1 MQLIITVIL
10 IFFSLNTQAQK
21 KISFTASAPRV
32 VEVGEYFRL
41 SYTLNAKGKNFVG
54 PRLDNFVFSGPM
66 LSTNMST
73 QIINGKVSQSTSY
86 VYNYTVQA
94 QKEGKF
100 NIPSAKVDYKGK
112 THTSNQLNI
121 EVVKASQKT
130 NSRTNSGAN
139 SRQIQGQTASQANIA
154 KDDLF
159 VRVNV
164 DRKTVY
170 KGEQIFATIKVY
182 TRVNLSH
189 FGDIKLPSFKGF
201 WSQEIPSTEQV
212 SLVRENYNNK
222 IYNVGTIKKTILVP
236 QRSGEITIEPFELE
250 CFINQQNRSQSIFD
264 DFFGSSQTISKKLM
278 SPAVKITVKP
288 LPSGAPK
295 TFTGAVGKFSMSA
308 RIDKTELKANEALT
322 YKVKI
327 SGKGNFKLIDSPSVE
342 FPADF
347 EVYDPKLVNNFS
359 TNENGITGSKT
370 FEYLAIPRF
379 GGDFTIPAF
388 TFTFFDP
395 SSGSYKNLAS
405 PSFSVKVAKS
415 DEGDQPT
422 MITRS
427 SGTEVRMLGQ
437 DIRYIKTD
445 KLKLQSGSNTWVQ
458 STWFF
463 MLYLII
469 ILLSIFMV
477 LLIHSVQKKRADLV
491 GTKNKMASKISQK
504 RLKKAKVALK
514 EDNKEAFLNEVL
526 TALWGYLGDKLNID
540 PAGYRRTLIEDYFK
554 SNDVDTDLLNELFA
568 LLDECEYI
576 RYSPTD
582 DQGELDK
589 ILNTSADIINQM
601 EKKLGKKAKK

>member
-1 MQLIITVIL
+1 
-10 IFFSLNTQAQK
+10 
-21 KISFTASAPRV
+21 
-32 VEVGEYFRL
+32 
-41 SYTLNAKGKNFVG
+41 
-54 PRLDNFVFSGPM
+54 
-66 LSTNMST
+66 
-73 QIINGKVSQSTSY
+73 
-86 VYNYTVQA
+86 
-94 QKEGKF
+94 
-100 NIPSAKVDYKGK
+100 
-112 THTSNQLNI
+112 
-121 EVVKASQKT
+121 
-130 NSRTNSGAN
+130 
-139 SRQIQGQTASQANIA
+139 
-154 KDDLF
+154 
-159 VRVNV
+159 
-164 DRKTVY
+164 
-170 KGEQIFATIKVY
+170 
-182 TRVNLSH
+182 
-189 FGDIKLPSFKGF
+189 
-201 WSQEIPSTEQV
+201 
-212 SLVRENYNNK
+212 
-222 IYNVGTIKKTILVP
+222 
-236 QRSGEITIEPFELE
+236 
-250 CFINQQNRSQSIFD
+250 
-264 DFFGSSQTISKKLM
+264 
-278 SPAVKITVKP
+278 
-288 LPSGAPK
+288 
-295 TFTGAVGKFSMSA
+295 
-308 RIDKTELKANEALT
+308 
-322 YKVKI
+322 
-327 SGKGNFKLIDSPSVE
+327 
-342 FPADF
+342 
-347 EVYDPKLVNNFS
+347 
-359 TNENGITGSKT
+359 
-370 FEYLAIPRF
+370 
-379 GGDFTIPAF
+379 
-388 TFTFFDP
+388 
-395 SSGSYKNLAS
+395 
-405 PSFSVKVAKS
+405 
-415 DEGDQPT
+415 